1 MGPEVLVPLVEL
13 VELGHVLGVERLN
26 GLPPLLRPE
35 VPLEALLVPSKRQRK
50 VRVRERERER
60 ERERVGPKGSEK
72 KREKD

>member
-50 VRVRERERER
+50 GRVRER

-72 KREKD
+72 KRERD